1 VKKKKIGLKDYFVT
15 GMFSIL
21 PLLFTVWVA
30 QYLLKLAWNSFFSLF
45 VPLVDQGMHQ
55 IADQAT
61 VQGWEAAHLH
71 EVIGL
76 VLILAFVIF
85 VGLVARQFV
94 GSGLIRLVDKIMNA
108 IPGVNWIYSTIHQLT
123 DTMDPASPQHDAFRK
138 PVLVKL
144 EHGYLL
150 GFMTSRSVLR
160 GAKGARLATVFF
172 PCNQLIQGYNLLV
185 EEKRCTPVNM
195 NVDEAIKYVVSF
207 GMMAPPIF
215 QPSVKKKLH

>member
-1 VKKKKIGLKDYFVT
+1 MKKKEKTGLRGYFVA

-21 PLLFTVWVA
+21 PLVFTVWVA
-30 QYLLKLAWNSFFSLF
+30 QYLLKLAWTSFFSLF
-45 VPLVDQGMHQ
+45 VPLVDQGMRR
-55 IADQAT
+55 IADEAT
-61 VQGWEAAHLH
+61 VQGWESAHLH
-71 EVIGL
+71 ELIGF
-76 VLILAFVIF
+76 VLILAFVVA
-85 VGLVARQFV
+85 VGVVARQFV

-138 PVLVKL
+138 PVLVKM

-150 GFMTSRSVLR
+150 GFMTSRSTL
-160 GAKGARLATVFF
+160 KGKRLATVFF

-185 EEKRCTPVNM
+185 EEDRCTPVNM

-215 QPSVKKKLH
+215 HAAPKKKRS